1 MNFDISH
8 ILDDWPYENGQLS
21 ARRINGADGRDKLQL
36 RQDLGVLQMETTGR
50 PDGKKPYGFECLLD
64 YYRNQLQLYREGDQE
79 EQFSLDKQAC
89 EALRAEAAMYYHRYL
104 AGFILEDFEIV
115 QRDTQR
121 NLDLIDFCGEYAAEE
136 SDKHLLEHYRP
147 YVVMMNTR
155 ARARLAL
162 ADNQP
167 KVALA
172 AVREAIVRIRRH
184 YERYGTD
191 EINDAGGELAML
203 NELAD
208 EIEQR
213 VPVDPLTKLRKQLD
227 LAVTEERYEDAAT
240 LRDQLSRVT
249 DDPKHPHPGRPDEG
263 RA

>member
-1 MNFDISH
+1 MSFDISH
-8 ILDDWPYENGQLS
+8 IMDDWPYENGQLS
-21 ARRINGADGRDKLQL
+21 ARRITGADGRDKLQMRL
-36 RQDLGVLQMETTGR
+36 DLGVLQMEITGR
-50 PDGKKPYGFECLLD
+50 PDGQKPYGFESLQD

-79 EQFSLDKQAC
+79 AQFSLDKAAC
-89 EALRAEAAMYYHRYL
+89 ESLRAEAAMYYHRYVT
-104 AGFILEDFEIV
+104 AFILEDFEIV
-115 QRDTQR
+115 ERDTQR
-121 NLDLIDFCGEYAAEE
+121 NLDLMDFCSDHAAEE

-147 YVVMMNTR
+147 YVVTMNTR

-172 AVREAIVRIRRH
+172 AVREAIDRIRRH
-184 YERYGTD
+184 YERFGAD
-191 EINDAGGELAML
+191 EIDDTNGELAML
-203 NELAD
+203 NDLAD

-227 LAVTEERYEDAAT
+227 LAVTEERYEDAAA
-240 LRDQLSRVT
+240 LRDQLSRAT
-249 DDPKHPHPGRPDEG
+249 ADPDHLHPGLGDEG

>member
-1 MNFDISH
+1 MGFDIGN
-8 ILDDWPYENGQLS
+8 ILDDWPHENSQRS
-21 ARRINGADGRDKLQL
+21 ARHITRADGRDKLQMRL
-36 RQDLGVLQMETTGR
+36 ELGLLQMEITGR
-50 PDGKKPYGFECLLD
+50 PDGKRPYGFESLQD
-64 YYRNQLQLYREGDQE
+64 YYRNQLQLYREGNQE
-79 EQFSLDKQAC
+79 DQFSLDKAAC
-89 EALRAEAAMYYHRYL
+89 EALRGEAAMYYHRYIS
-104 AGFILEDFEIV
+104 AFILEDFDIV

-121 NLDLIDFCGEYAAEE
+121 NLDLMDFCSQYAAEE

-172 AVREAIVRIRRH
+172 AVRDAIDRIRRH
-184 YERYGTD
+184 YERFGVD
-191 EINDAGGELAML
+191 EVDDASGELAML
-203 NELAD
+203 RELAD
-208 EIEQR
+208 EIQQR
-213 VPVDPLTKLRKQLD
+213 VPVDPVTKLRKQLD

-249 DDPKHPHPGRPDEG
+249 NDPDHPHPGLPEEG